1 MKYYSFLMESVT
13 PQKSKFPIYDRG
25 VSEIKKI
32 ISDHN
37 DVHILEKT
45 ARGETY
51 IIVYRGEPTKHI
63 CGFMIYPDKAQ
74 SSASQFGLLGHK
86 NGPLSC
92 DCTENDV
99 KCAIKA
105 LKEWL

>member
-1 MKYYSFLMESVT
+1 MKQYSFLLESVA
-13 PQKSKFPIYDRG
+13 PQESEFPIYDKG
-25 VSEIKKI
+25 VSEIKSI
-32 ISDHN
+32 ISNHN
-37 DVHILEKT
+37 DVHILEHV

-51 IIVYRGEPTKHI
+51 IIVYRGEPAK
-63 CGFMIYPDKAQ
+63 CKFGFTIYPDKAQ

-86 NGPLSC
+86 NGPLSR

>member
-1 MKYYSFLMESVT
+1 MKQYSFLMEF
-13 PQKSKFPIYDRG
+13 KEIHESKFPIYDKG
-25 VSEIKKI
+25 VSEIKNI
-32 ISDHN
+32 ISNHN
-37 DVHILEKT
+37 DVHLLEKV

-51 IIVYRGEPTKHI
+51 IMVYRGEPTEGKF
-63 CGFMIYPDKAQ
+63 GFTIYPDKVQ

>member
-1 MKYYSFLMESVT
+1 MKYYSFLMESEK
-13 PQKSKFPIYDRG
+13 PQQSDFTLYDRG

-37 DVHILEKT
+37 DVHILEKVS
-45 ARGETY
+45 RGEAY

>member
-1 MKYYSFLMESVT
+1 MKQYSLLMESVMS
-13 PQKSKFPIYDRG
+13 QKSEFPIYDRG

-37 DVHILEKT
+37 DVHMLEKV

-51 IIVYRGEPTKHI
+51 IIVYRGEPIKHS
-63 CGFMIYPDKAQ
+63 CGFTIYPNKVR
-74 SSASQFGLLGHK
+74 SSSSQFGLLGRN

>member
-1 MKYYSFLMESVT
+1 MKRYSFLSESVT
-13 PQKSKFPIYDRG
+13 PQKSEFPIYDKG
-25 VSEIKKI
+25 VSEIKNI
-32 ISDHN
+32 ISSHN
-37 DVHILEKT
+37 DIHILEHN

-51 IIVYRGEPTKHI
+51 IMVYRGKPTK
-63 CGFMIYPDKAQ
+63 CKFGFTIYPDKVQ

-92 DCTENDV
+92 DCTEDDV

>member
-1 MKYYSFLMESVT
+1 MKQYSFLLESVT
-13 PQKSKFPIYDRG
+13 LQKSEFPIYDKG
-25 VSEIKKI
+25 VSEIKNI
-32 ISDHN
+32 ISNHN
-37 DVHILEKT
+37 DVHILEHV
-45 ARGETY
+45 ARGETC
-51 IIVYRGEPTKHI
+51 IIVYKGEPTKHRL
-63 CGFMIYPDKAQ
+63 GFTIYPDKAQ
-74 SSASQFGLLGHK
+74 SSASQFGLLGHR

>member
-1 MKYYSFLMESVT
+1 MKQYSFLLESVT
-13 PQKSKFPIYDRG
+13 PQKSEFPIYDKG
-25 VSEIKKI
+25 VSEIKNI
-32 ISDHN
+32 ISNHN
-37 DVHILEKT
+37 DIHILEHN

-51 IIVYRGEPTKHI
+51 IMVYRGEPKKHS
-63 CGFMIYPDKAQ
+63 CGFTIYPDKAQ
-74 SSASQFGLLGHK
+74 SSASQFGLLGHR

>member
-1 MKYYSFLMESVT
+1 MKQYSFLLESVT
-13 PQKSKFPIYDRG
+13 LQKSEFPIYDRG
-25 VSEIKKI
+25 VSEIKNI
-32 ISDHN
+32 ISNHN
-37 DVHILEKT
+37 DIHILEHN

-51 IIVYRGEPTKHI
+51 IIVYRGEPTKTKF
-63 CGFMIYPDKAQ
+63 GFTIYPYKAQ
-74 SSASQFGLLGHK
+74 SSASQFGLLGHR
-86 NGPLSC
+86 NGPLSS

>member
-1 MKYYSFLMESVT
+1 MKQYSFLLESVT
-13 PQKSKFPIYDRG
+13 SQESEFPIYDKG
-25 VSEIKKI
+25 VSEIKSI
-32 ISDHN
+32 ISNHN
-37 DVHILEKT
+37 DVHILEKN

-51 IIVYRGEPTKHI
+51 IMVYRGEPTKHS
-63 CGFMIYPDKAQ
+63 CGFTIYPDKAQ
-74 SSASQFGLLGHK
+74 SRASQFGLLGHK

-99 KCAIKA
+99 KCAIKS